1 MRIISF
7 MVRQAHH
14 ARLPLILSLSKD
26 GWQGQDRRQKFMTR
40 QWDMTESCP
49 TTPLP
54 ISNSKHADT
63 ISGDPEYS
71 WDAYIHA

>member
-26 GWQGQDRRQKFMTR
+26 GWQGQDRRQKLTPR
-40 QWDMTESCP
+40 QAGN
-49 TTPLP
+49 TPLA
-54 ISNSKHADT
+54 ISSFKHTLILSTAT
-63 ISGDPEYS
+63 PNTPGMNT
-71 WDAYIHA
+71 